1 MAQVAK
7 RERQRRL
14 IDWWIETGTLQSL
27 IVHTIVLLLLSLY
40 VPEQKYCKKIA
51 IDLQFSNDQIED
63 INLDPLVSIEE
74 LTDKQK
80 GAKELSDDTTLASYT
95 EIQIEPEQLSVDGIE
110 IPDNASVN
118 DALPIIDN
126 ATLLASI
133 NNNSQEDIIS
143 HGSGSGNIPSGHNGT
158 DEMGRRL
165 GANGAKTGDI
175 QASIIWNNTNDIDLW
190 IMCRAKDKVDPI
202 NWQNPVGMT
211 GGCLD
216 IDRNANPNLL
226 TIEPVENIFW
236 PRGRAPYGM
245 YDVYLHYFKQW
256 DRRQSS
262 TKVQIR
268 IMYGNK
274 IIEKTQTLTHQG
286 QLIKIHS
293 FKINQNTLPIKT
305 VKSQDLLI
313 LE

>member
-1 MAQVAK
+1 MAK

-27 IVHTIVLLLLSLY
+27 IVHTIVLLLLLLY

-63 INLDPLVSIEE
+63 ISLDPLVSIEE

-110 IPDNASVN
+110 IPDN
-118 DALPIIDN
+118 
-126 ATLLASI
+126 
-133 NNNSQEDIIS
+133 
-143 HGSGSGNIPSGHNGT
+143 GSGSGNIPSGHNGT
-158 DEMGRRL
+158 DEMGKRL

-190 IMCRAKDKVDPI
+190 IMCRAKNKVDPI

-305 VKSQDLLI
+305 VKSQDLSI